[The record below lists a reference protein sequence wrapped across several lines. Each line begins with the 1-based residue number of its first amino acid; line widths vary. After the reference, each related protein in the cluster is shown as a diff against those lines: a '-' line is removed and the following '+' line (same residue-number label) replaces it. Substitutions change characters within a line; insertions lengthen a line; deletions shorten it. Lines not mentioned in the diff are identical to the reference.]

1 MRVEMVLYH
10 GLEATGSIWVS
21 ADSAGGPWTELRLTQ
36 PRRVSDAL
44 AEWQTLAE
52 AAFPTYTDWFFG
64 AVPPGSDDVSGVL
77 LRHYD
82 VPSYRD
88 MWAKLPECL
97 WHLLGFTVDDYGF
110 GNYILP
116 LHLGPYTVAG
126 RCLATNSD
134 LVAVGLTFPVE
145 VEEAELTEYRAARA
159 NTYHHSRASEVTV
172 DFLIDPTVWPDVRD
186 SPLWS
191 GHAAFWVTQDDE
203 DDFGP
208 GNFDGALMLF
218 PIETAVIEQDSPED
232 RVWIRLR
239 CTRQDYVEPEA

>member
-1 MRVEMVLYH
+1 MVLYH
-10 GLEATGSIWVS
+10 DLEATGSIWVS

-44 AEWQTLAE
+44 AEWQALAE
-52 AAFPTYTDWFFG
+52 AAFPGYANWHFRVID
-64 AVPPGSDDVSGVL
+64 AGSEVSQVQLWQDDA
-77 LRHYD
+77 
-82 VPSYRD
+82 PSYRD

-97 WHLLGFTVDDYGF
+97 WYLLGFAIDDLGF
-110 GNYILP
+110 GDYIVP
-116 LHLGPYTVAG
+116 LHLGPAPVAG

-159 NTYHHSRASEVTV
+159 STYHHSRASEVTV